1 MLPSATF
8 SVAGTTT
15 GVPTI
20 FSGEFWQLGYHAE
33 TDRSRK
39 LRIHFS
45 CSCRAKERPSQRFL
59 KLNSKRRCTLLTF
72 AFGKEVEDSFFSD
85 VGEDTDEMYDEL
97 FKNYGKVVFKRK
109 DQKPAT
115 AEVDDDAES
124 LSFAVEMAK
133 VASEVKAADI
143 KVLFVKPLVYW
154 TRFFIIATAFSRPQ
168 IDAIGSRIR
177 DLAEKKYGKFPT
189 GDSKPNSWTLLDFG
203 DVVVHIFLPPQRAFY
218 NLEEFYGNATPVEL
232 PFENQPPFCN

>member
-1 MLPSATF
+1 MLPCATF

-20 FSGEFWQLGYHAE
+20 FSSEFRQLGYHAE
-33 TDRSRK
+33 TVRSRK

-59 KLNSKRRCTLLTF
+59 KLNSKRRSTLLTF
-72 AFGKEVEDSFFSD
+72 AFGKEAEDSFFSD

-232 PFENQPPFCN
+232 PFENQPPFRN

>member
-124 LSFAVEMAK
+124 LSCYET
-133 VASEVKAADI
+133 SN
-143 KVLFVKPLVYW
+143 VLFASHHIPSHVFSTSGHASVNLPSLHSIVVNPLLKIYVDMPSPL
-154 TRFFIIATAFSRPQ
+154 R
-168 IDAIGSRIR
+168 
-177 DLAEKKYGKFPT
+177 
-189 GDSKPNSWTLLDFG
+189 
-203 DVVVHIFLPPQRAFY
+203 
-218 NLEEFYGNATPVEL
+218 
-232 PFENQPPFCN
+232 

>member
-1 MLPSATF
+1 MLSSATF
-8 SVAGTTT
+8 SVAGTTA

-20 FSGEFWQLGYHAE
+20 FSGEFRQLSGHVEAE
-33 TDRSRK
+33 RSRK
-39 LRIHFS
+39 LT
-45 CSCRAKERPSQRFL
+45 CSYCTKERPLQRFSEL
-59 KLNSKRRCTLLTF
+59 ISKRRNTLLTF
-72 AFGKEVEDSFFSD
+72 AFGKEAEDSFFTD

-109 DQKPAT
+109 DQKPAS
-115 AEVDDDAES
+115 AEIDDDAES

-177 DLAEKKYGKFPT
+177 DLAETKYGKFPT

-232 PFENQPPFCN
+232 PFENQPPFRN